1 MKTIPDLWEGCYDG
15 EHRKLLV
22 PEQFKQMFCDV
33 CLNAGCRNSRGAG
46 MKWSQRML
54 TQEDRLLHNP
64 NYAPP
69 DTATVMGLPDFPDM
83 LREALAIEISD
94 RRGDWEPVTDAEV
107 GRAAAELMGVV
118 TPSSPAGFKPEPEP
132 KTLTCGHPLEADP
145 AHSDPNPYATHYCM
159 ICQALAEAL
168 EPEQEP
174 EPEPVASNSDPAD
187 PTTVTPEQNSDPGK
201 DPAAQ
206 EPAAPL
212 TGGTWRVQGDTK
224 DAKGK
229 RLIYDVTLHKDG
241 SWECS
246 CPSREVPCKH
256 ARDIDAKRARA
267 AAVAS
272 RKPAPDP
279 TRPQKKSA
287 PPRPSFNTNMPSGG
301 VMVGGGPPPPAAPDP
316 WSAPTGPKD
325 RVIGVGG
332 KITFGSNKDK

>member
-1 MKTIPDLWEGCYDG
+1 MSRTIPDLWDGCYDG
-15 EHRKLLV
+15 EHRKLLA

-69 DTATVMGLPDFPDM
+69 DTATAMGLPDFPDM

-94 RRGDWEPVTDAEV
+94 QRGDWEPVTDADV
-107 GRAAAELMGVV
+107 GRAAAELVGVIP
-118 TPSSPAGFKPEPEP
+118 PSSPVGFKPE
-132 KTLTCGHPLEADP
+132 TLTCGHPLEADP
-145 AHSDPNPYATHYCM
+145 AHNDPNPDATHYCM
-159 ICQALAEAL
+159 VCQALAEAE
-168 EPEQEP
+168 EPEAEEP
-174 EPEPVASNSDPAD
+174 EHAPNSDPAD
-187 PTTVTPEQNSDPGK
+187 PTTVTPEQISQAP
-201 DPAAQ
+201 Q

-212 TGGTWRVQGDTK
+212 TEGTWRVQGDTT

-229 RLIYDVTLHKDG
+229 RVIYEVSLLLDG

-246 CPSREVPCKH
+246 CPSRENPCKH
-256 ARDIDAKRARA
+256 ARDIALKMSRVPA
-267 AAVAS
+267 APE
-272 RKPAPDP
+272 PAPDP
-279 TRPQKKSA
+279 TRPSKRSA

-301 VMVGGGPPPPAAPDP
+301 VMVGGGPAPEPAPDP
-316 WSAPTGPKD
+316 WAVPAESKE

-332 KITFGSNKDK
+332 KITFGSGTKK